1 MTLFRVLLTHSPR
14 TGAEV
19 FIPWDKTRLVSALSC
34 WSSSFTFWLLDG
46 TTMPLLEEVDTRGTE
61 IGVPWKQTKATTA
74 QTSGSP

>member
-34 WSSSFTFWLLDG
+34 WSSSLTIW
-46 TTMPLLEEVDTRGTE
+46 VAR
-61 IGVPWKQTKATTA
+61 WYNHATLGG
-74 QTSGSP
+74 SGHSWN